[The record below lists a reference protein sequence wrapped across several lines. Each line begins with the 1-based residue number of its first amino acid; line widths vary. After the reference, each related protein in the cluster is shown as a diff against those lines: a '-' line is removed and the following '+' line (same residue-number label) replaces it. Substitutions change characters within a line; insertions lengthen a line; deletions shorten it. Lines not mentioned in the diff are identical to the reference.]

1 MQKILTPLVRTLRRS
16 LVIFSLISLLGFG
29 GLLLPMV
36 QPSYAAAA
44 VRNTQLSPEEKA
56 DQTYGYVESTGSR
69 EAGYEEA
76 TKDAESLK
84 SEEKAYER
92 NLKTYKQEQPGAN
105 IVEEAKGLLDKVTG
119 NS

>member
-1 MQKILTPLVRTLRRS
+1 MLGLI
-16 LVIFSLISLLGFG
+16 SLISLS
-29 GLLLPMV
+29 GLLLPVV
-36 QPSYAAAA
+36 QPSYAAA
-44 VRNTQLSPEEKA
+44 VRNTQTSPEEKA

-76 TKDAESLK
+76 VKDAESLQ